1 MGTVINMPNSPV
13 DGDLYIAENG
23 VRYLWDGY
31 KWNIADDGNLAL
43 WRLDSS
49 DGTLTPTLSGYGV
62 KVNSVAGDRTAE
74 IQEDGYDVE
83 VLPKLS
89 FLL

>member
-1 MGTVINMPNSPV
+1 MGEVINMPSAPV
-13 DGDLYIAENG
+13 IGDLYIAQNG
-23 VRYLWDGY
+23 VRYAWDGY
-31 KWNIADDGNLAL
+31 KWILADDGSLAL

-62 KVNSVAGDRTAE
+62 KVNDITGDRTAAM
-74 IQEDGYDVE
+74 QTDGYDVE